1 VDQAMNDWEFSDEAR
16 DAGRDVP
23 DLDEKALVIEGRVN
37 LGIGDEPSWSR
48 VSEGF
53 CPACGFSFSI
63 HDQRDRFSKAPWG
76 CPTSESEAVRRWGR

>member
-1 VDQAMNDWEFSDEAR
+1 MTDWDFSDEAR

-48 VSEGF
+48 EVIEGRDPDGHLFVSMGPLEEIAAEDPLWARYLDG
-53 CPACGFSFSI
+53 
-63 HDQRDRFSKAPWG
+63 DR
-76 CPTSESEAVRRWGR
+76 